1 MVCENIQ
8 EFPVER
14 YGGLYDELVIA
25 GTYSNFTKIPYNA
38 FPGIAANVISIVNHQ
53 SLEEIEY
60 GFLDGFLVGR
70 EGQTKRMNV
79 NGNRN
84 LKIFPWNL
92 FNFTSLQTLEMN
104 ECGFET
110 IPANIEWPETI
121 ETITLNALLPLKTI
135 ESNAFNSA
143 INLKSLN
150 IQNSGDILIQT
161 NGFRTTSKHVKSL
174 SQYSWTSKA
183 TLEVDAFGIESG
195 GELWNTIAL
204 PTTDF
209 PENVFRKMLSKAAE
223 AGLTSL
229 LTNAVGTTVLPSCQT
244 CDVAW
249 LYQDAKKYGIQLYEG
264 LVGQSNVICPEYNSP
279 LVTNTDPDFIDF
291 MENCLIENAPCHVE
305 QEGLLTLVCSNIKS
319 FPVLGHEG
327 TYERLVVA
335 GLNLTKIPNKA
346 FPGIFAT
353 YVEIVG
359 SSSIIEIENG
369 FLDDSASTVTALQI
383 QGMGKLE
390 ILPWTDFQNFIAL
403 QALTLEYCN
412 SIKSIPSNIEWPESI
427 EHIRFHIVYGLE
439 SIEPFAFSS
448 AKNLKY
454 LDVIGTT
461 FSNFTV
467 KSNGFHTTSKHEKV
481 LTQYTYIGKPTVETI
496 LDPDAFGISSG
507 SELWN
512 QIMIMPSE
520 FSEFVFREMLI
531 KAAENGFQCKEM

>member
-8 EFPVER
+8 EFPVVGH
-14 YGGLYDELVIA
+14 GGLYDELIIA

-38 FPGIAANVISIVNHQ
+38 FPGIAANVISIVNHG

-70 EGQTKRMNV
+70 EGQTKKMNV

-92 FNFTSLQTLEMN
+92 FNFTSLQMLEVN

-121 ETITLNALLPLKTI
+121 ETIMLNALYLLKTV
-135 ESNAFNSA
+135 ESNAFSSA
-143 INLKSLN
+143 SNLKSLN
-150 IQNSGDILIQT
+150 IQNSGEIKVQT

-183 TLEVDAFGIESG
+183 TLEADAFGIESG
-195 GELWNTIAL
+195 GELWNTIAV

-209 PENVFRKMLSKAAE
+209 SEFVFRRMLSKAAE
-223 AGLTSL
+223 AGYTSL
-229 LTNAVGTTVLPSCQT
+229 LNNAVGTTVLSSCQT

-249 LYQDAKKYGIQLYEG
+249 LYRDAKKYGSSLYEG

-279 LVTNTDPDFIDF
+279 LVTTTDPDFIDF
-291 MENCLIENAPCHVE
+291 MENCLFENAPCHVE
-305 QEGLLTLVCSNIKS
+305 QVGLVTLVCSNIKS

-327 TYERLVVA
+327 TYERLVIA
-335 GLNLTKIPNKA
+335 GLNLTKIPSAA
-346 FPGIFAT
+346 FPGISVT

-369 FLDDSASTVTALQI
+369 FLDDSASTVNALQI
-383 QGMGKLE
+383 QGMGNLE
-390 ILPWTDFQNFIAL
+390 ILPWNDFKKFTAL
-403 QALTLEYCN
+403 QALTVEACN
-412 SIKSIPSNIEWPESI
+412 SIKFIPSNIEWPESI

-448 AKNLKY
+448 AKNLRY

-467 KSNGFHTTSKHEKV
+467 KSNGFHTTSKHEKI

-496 LDPDAFGISSG
+496 LNPDAFGISSG

-512 QIMIMPSE
+512 QITIMPTELSE
-520 FSEFVFREMLI
+520 YVFRDMLI
-531 KAAENGFQCKEM
+531 KAAENGLQCKQT